1 MFIFSTLP
9 ITNLSCYDLFVASC
23 SESCSD
29 SSLSVSAEISRAV
42 DEFCSLSY
50 MWQVKLVNGSI
61 DTKVLKLICIFCILR
76 GLNTVDF

>member
-23 SESCSD
+23 SD
-29 SSLSVSAEISRAV
+29 SSLSVFAEISRAV